1 MQTIHNIRTNL
12 DYRPVYTGN
21 LQMAPTPVA
30 PFALVVARAPAV
42 AAPRPTPEPR
52 PPPEPRPTPAVAPA
66 IVEGSETT
74 GHLQRA
80 RKIPDYRSA
89 YIGNFQMAP
98 RTLGVEG
105 SGAMNVYSNKS

>member
-1 MQTIHNIRTNL
+1 MKGKLIIVIMQTIHNIRTNL
-12 DYRPVYTGN
+12 DCRPAYTDN
-21 LQMAPTPVA
+21 FQMTPTPV
-30 PFALVVARAPAV
+30 ALVVARAPAQ
-42 AAPRPTPEPR
+42 P
-52 PPPEPRPTPAVAPA
+52 PA

-89 YIGNFQMAP
+89 YIGNFQMAL